1 MNQQSMDHGLQAKFC
16 HFRMETLFLAQELV
30 IK

>member
-1 MNQQSMDHGLQAKFC
+1 MNQQSMDHGLQAKFY
-16 HFRMETLFLAQELV
+16 HFRMETLFLTQELV